1 MGAGE
6 IEFLNYFQNFPIPK
20 WGWAASNQH
29 AHLCAFF
36 GYIVGL

>member
-6 IEFLNYFQNFPIPK
+6 IEFLNYLQNFPIPQR
-20 WGWAASNQH
+20 GWAASNQH